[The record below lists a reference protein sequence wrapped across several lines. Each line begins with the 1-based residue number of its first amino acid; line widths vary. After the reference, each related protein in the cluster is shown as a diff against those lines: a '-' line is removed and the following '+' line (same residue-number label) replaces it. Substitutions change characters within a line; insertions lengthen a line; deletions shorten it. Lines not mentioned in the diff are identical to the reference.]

1 MVTADPLTLSLLCG
15 WRWVYCSKVL
25 LDSASKRLLDRENIF
40 VSLQLHCTVDF
51 YSAVVIIR
59 LPSAQSLATI
69 RTEPSSSGCHSVR
82 EPRLRLGTVRP

>member
-1 MVTADPLTLSLLCG
+1 MTADPLTRCHFVWHG
-15 WRWVYCSKVL
+15 CYCSKVL
-25 LDSASKRLLDRENIF
+25 LDSASKSLLGHENIF

-69 RTEPSSSGCHSVR
+69 CIEPSSSGCHSAR
-82 EPRLRLGTVRP
+82 KPRLRLGTVRP